1 MVKGYK
7 GIEEDAVKGPGNE
20 IEKAWGPGAG
30 YWPFANGVDT
40 IRRELRVEEGFN
52 SLRVVRRFGSLPARC

>member
-1 MVKGYK
+1 MVQGYK
-7 GIEEDAVKGPGNE
+7 GIEEDAVKGRGMGL
-20 IEKAWGPGAG
+20 EKAPGSGAG
-30 YWPFANGVDT
+30 WPFVNGVDT